1 MKTLSEVKAEYLAE
15 ALASPVGGYVV
26 MDRNGKVA
34 AHSNSGFVHCF
45 VDPLDLEAARAAGY
59 ECKDEEIDGRVL
71 TWVTAKE
78 RPGEL
83 FRSADG
89 GYYAAAALPEND
101 DAFVTECYAAEVRA
115 ERNARIGDTDGYVQ
129 MVDMTVQKE
138 AKAARQALT
147 EAERAEL
154 MAYREALRDMP
165 AQPGFP
171 FVEYPTM
178 PACIAYECG
187 QKAESRAMQ
196 ASTYRRGRWLHR
208 KTCLGLR
215 SFRERS
221 RA

>member
-1 MKTLSEVKAEYLAE
+1 MKTLSEVKAEYLNE
-15 ALASPVGGYVV
+15 ALSSPVGGYVV

-34 AHSNSGFVHCF
+34 AHSNSEFVHCF

-89 GYYAAAALPEND
+89 DYYAAAALPEND
-101 DAFVTECYAAEVRA
+101 DAFVTERYAAEVRA
-115 ERNARIGDTDGYVQ
+115 ERNARIADTDDYIK
-129 MVDMTVQKE
+129 MPDMTVQKE
-138 AKAARQALT
+138 SKVAREALT
-147 EAERAEL
+147 DQERTEVL
-154 MAYREALRDMP
+154 AYREALRDLP
-165 AQPGFP
+165 TVEGFP
-171 FVEYPTM
+171 FVEYPTI

-196 ASTYRRGRWLHR
+196 ANMYRG
-208 KTCLGLR
+208 
-215 SFRERS
+215 F
-221 RA
+221 

>member
-1 MKTLSEVKAEYLAE
+1 MKTLSEVKAEYLNE
-15 ALASPVGGYVV
+15 AMASPVGGFVV

-34 AHSNSGFVHCF
+34 AHSNSEFVHCF

-78 RPGEL
+78 KPGEL

-89 GYYAAAALPEND
+89 GYYTEANLPEHD
-101 DAFVTECYAAEVRA
+101 DAFVIERYAQTVRS
-115 ERNARIGDTDGYVQ
+115 ERNARISDTDCYIQ
-129 MVDMTVQKE
+129 LTDMTVQKE
-138 AKAARQALT
+138 SKVAREALT
-147 EAERAEL
+147 DEERAEL

-187 QKAESRAMQ
+187 QKADARAAQ
-196 ASTYRRGRWLHR
+196 ATMYRG
-208 KTCLGLR
+208 
-215 SFRERS
+215 F
-221 RA
+221 

>member
-15 ALASPVGGYVV
+15 AMASPVGGYVV
-26 MDRNGKVA
+26 MDRTGKVA

-89 GYYAAAALPEND
+89 GYYTEANLPEHD
-101 DAFVTECYAAEVRA
+101 DAFVTERYAQTVRS
-115 ERNARIGDTDGYVQ
+115 ERNARISDTDCYVQ
-129 MVDMTVQKE
+129 LADMTVQKE
-138 AKAARQALT
+138 SKSAREALT
-147 EAERAEL
+147 DEERAEV
-154 MAYREALRDMP
+154 MTYREALRDMP
-165 AQPGFP
+165 AQKGFP

-187 QKAESRAMQ
+187 QKAEFRAMQ
-196 ASTYRRGRWLHR
+196 ASMYRRM
-208 KTCLGLR
+208 
-215 SFRERS
+215 
-221 RA
+221 

>member
-1 MKTLSEVKAEYLAE
+1 MKTLSDVKAEYLNE
-15 ALASPVGGYVV
+15 ALSSPVGGYVV

-34 AHSNSGFVHCF
+34 AHSNSEFVHCF

-78 RPGEL
+78 KPSEL

-89 GYYAAAALPEND
+89 GYYTEANLPERD
-101 DAFVTECYAAEVRA
+101 DAFVTERYAQTVRS
-115 ERNARIGDTDGYVQ
+115 ERNARISDTDCYIQ
-129 MVDMTVQKE
+129 LTDMTVQKE
-138 AKAARQALT
+138 SKVAREALT
-147 EAERAEL
+147 DEERAEV
-154 MAYREALRDMP
+154 MTYREALRDMP
-165 AQPGFP
+165 AQKGFP

-196 ASTYRRGRWLHR
+196 ASTYRRM
-208 KTCLGLR
+208 
-215 SFRERS
+215 
-221 RA
+221 